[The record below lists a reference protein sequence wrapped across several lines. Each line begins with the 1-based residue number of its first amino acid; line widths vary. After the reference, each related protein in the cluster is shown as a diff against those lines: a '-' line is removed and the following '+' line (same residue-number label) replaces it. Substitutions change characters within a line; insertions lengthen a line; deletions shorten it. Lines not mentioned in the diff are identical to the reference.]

1 MNRKTV
7 HLVDV
12 VLGFIIVAMLIYI
25 TMGNL

>member
-12 VLGFIIVAMLIYI
+12 ALGFIVVAMLIYI